1 MPFIPDGAQTFPA
14 MDEHDP
20 DLEPIDET
28 TANPI
33 LSDSELSDV
42 DEDAYAGIDTNRIG
56 ATSADE
62 DEDEGPSVFAL
73 RPSKVKSDERRKR
86 KAEEDEAK
94 RRRREA
100 RQLRH
105 QRKEEEREQRAASTK
120 KRRSQPAET
129 DDSYNPD
136 KRPED
141 PEEAR
146 RWDLDRL
153 MDSATAA
160 KSAKRRKKD
169 DDIDLESAEED
180 KIRLLKEAMERAY
193 EKDIEAVRNKKPATH
208 KLALLPTVEAV
219 LARTGLHEFI
229 IDNLLLRTIRTWLEP
244 SVPDRSLPAYAIQRT
259 LLTALQNLPITKEHL
274 AESGVGKVVI
284 FYRNSPRVEESIRRI
299 ANSLWV
305 EWSRPILRKSA
316 NFRDRQIATATYTAD
331 MQLKVPK
338 KMDSQESRRTVVP
351 QTIRSAFDIAPRT
364 NLNSQNVPAQRGNR
378 AENTDMYKRLKQ
390 KVQNK
395 SAKVKRD
402 GGVSIQGGGRV

>member
-1 MPFIPDGAQTFPA
+1 

-42 DEDAYAGIDTNRIG
+42 DEEAYAGIDTNRIG
-56 ATSADE
+56 AASADE

-73 RPSKVKSDERRKR
+73 RPSKVKSDEHRKR

-105 QRKEEEREQRAASTK
+105 QRKEEEREQRAASSK
-120 KRRSQPAET
+120 KRRSQLAEPE
-129 DDSYNPD
+129 DSYDPD

-146 RWDLDRL
+146 RWDLNRL
-153 MDSATAA
+153 MDSATAT
-160 KSAKRRKKD
+160 KSVKRRKKD
-169 DDIDLESAEED
+169 DDIDLESAEEE
-180 KIRLLKEAMERAY
+180 KIKLLKAAMEQAY
-193 EKDIEAVRNKKPATH
+193 QKDIEAVSNKKPATH

-219 LARTGLHEFI
+219 LARTSLHEFI

-244 SVPDRSLPAYAIQRT
+244 LPDRSLPAYAIQRT
-259 LLTALQNLPITKEHL
+259 LLTALQKLPISKEHL

-284 FYRNSPRVEESIRRI
+284 FYRNAPRVEESIRRI

-316 NFRDRQIATATYTAD
+316 DFRDRQIATATYTAD
-331 MQLKVPK
+331 MQLKVPRR
-338 KMDSQESRRTVVP
+338 MDSQESRRTVVP

-364 NLNSQNVPAQRGNR
+364 NLNSQNLPAQKGNR
-378 AENTDMYKRLKQ
+378 AENSDMYKRLKQ

-395 SAKVKRD
+395 SAKVKRE